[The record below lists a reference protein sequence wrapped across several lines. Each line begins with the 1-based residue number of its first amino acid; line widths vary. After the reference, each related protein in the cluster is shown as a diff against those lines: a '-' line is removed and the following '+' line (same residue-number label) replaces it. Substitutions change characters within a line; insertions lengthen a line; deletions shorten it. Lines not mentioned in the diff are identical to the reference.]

1 MINHKYRG
9 NNVVPMIKDCGT
21 VLVTGGAG
29 FIGSHIVDRLLSE
42 GCVVR
47 IIDNFS
53 SGSIDNIRH
62 VLHNGSIET
71 IKGDLKNVNDALKA
85 VDGVTTVF
93 HFAANPE
100 VRVSSIDPSI
110 HFENN
115 VVATF
120 NVLEAMRRHDVKEI
134 IFASSSSVYGEPS
147 EFIVSEDVPMRP
159 VSVYGASKAAG
170 ENLIHAYVRLYGFK
184 AVILRYAN
192 VVGPRLRHGVVH
204 DLVMKLKRDPTRLE
218 VLGDGNQVRSF
229 IYIDDA
235 VTATVMAWRK
245 STQDVNIYNVGNED
259 WLTVND
265 VAKIVISTM
274 GLGDVKIQYR
284 PIGHGVGWLGDVKR
298 IVLDISRLKSLGFKP
313 TLNSKE
319 AVRRA
324 VLSYL

>member
-1 MINHKYRG
+1 
-9 NNVVPMIKDCGT
+9 MIKDCGA

-29 FIGSHIVDRLLSE
+29 FIGSHIVDKLLSE
-42 GCVVR
+42 GCAVR

-53 SGSIDNIRH
+53 SGSVDNIRR
-62 VLHNGSIET
+62 VLDNGSIEV
-71 IKGDLKNVNDALKA
+71 IKGDLRNIDDALKA
-85 VDGVTTVF
+85 VKGIATVF

-100 VRVSSIDPSI
+100 VRVSSIDPRI

-115 VVATF
+115 VIATF
-120 NVLEAMRRHDVKEI
+120 NVLEAMRRYDVKEI
-134 IFASSSSVYGEPS
+134 VFASSSSVYGEPS
-147 EFIVSEDVPMRP
+147 EFIVNEDAPMRP

-192 VVGPRLRHGVVH
+192 VIGPRLRHGVVY
-204 DLVMKLKRDPTRLE
+204 DFVMKLKRDPTRLE

-235 VTATVMAWRK
+235 ITATVVAWRK
-245 STQDVNIYNVGNED
+245 STQDINIYNVGNDD

-265 VAKIVISTM
+265 VAKIVISAM
-274 GLGDVKIQYR
+274 GLSNVAIQYR
-284 PIGHGVGWLGDVKR
+284 PVGHGVGWPGDVKR

-313 TLNSKE
+313 TLSSEE
-319 AVRRA
+319 AVRRT